1 VRGKSGK
8 MKQWILWRMV
18 LSLALFGIIS
28 QPAWATAATAPNGRP
43 TAPLDLTTS
52 PLPISLSAKPGQTIS
67 TTIKVKQSGG
77 DTEELQVHLMKF
89 SADGSDGKP
98 TLSDRGPGDTYFDW
112 VTFDKPEFSA
122 PSDVWQNIKMTIA
135 IPKDA
140 AFEYNYAV
148 EITRVG
154 DDLAPGGEQEAIAGG
169 TAVLVLLNVNS
180 PGATRSLQL
189 ESFSV
194 THSMMEFVPATFN
207 ASFYNSGNTY
217 IQPSG
222 DIFITQGNHQIG
234 TVLLNDEQG
243 NILAGTHR
251 IYSTTW
257 SDGFPF
263 YEPLRKKGIPEL
275 DRHGN
280 QIMTLNWNLPTN
292 TEAAADTAGAS
303 TTNITETTESANP
316 LSRLR
321 FGEYTA
327 RLVAVY
333 TDVYGR
339 DVPITSQVT
348 FWVIPWRIL
357 LAFLVILLVFGFAA
371 YSMINNVLR
380 RRQRTERLKRKNR

>member
-1 VRGKSGK
+1 MISDSRQVKYSIFGRVA
-8 MKQWILWRMV
+8 LTVV
-18 LSLALFGIIS
+18 LFSLVNL
-28 QPAWATAATAPNGRP
+28 PAWATAATAPNGRP

-52 PLPISLSAKPGQTIS
+52 PLPISLTAKPGQTVS
-67 TTIKVKQSGG
+67 TIIKVKQSGG
-77 DTEELQVHLMKF
+77 DTEKLQVHLMKF
-89 SADGSDGKP
+89 SAYGTNGKP
-98 TLSDRGPGDTYFDW
+98 ALSERGPGDSYFDW
-112 VTFDKPEFSA
+112 VTFDKPTFTA

-135 IPKDA
+135 LPTTA

-154 DDLAPGGEQEAIAGG
+154 DDLTPGGEQEAIAGG
-169 TAVLVLLNVNS
+169 TAVLVLLNVDA
-180 PGATRSLQL
+180 PGETRSLQL
-189 ESFSV
+189 QSFGV
-194 THSMMEFVPATFN
+194 DHRMVEFVPTTFN
-207 ASFYNSGNTY
+207 ASFYNTGNTY

-251 IYSTTW
+251 TFSTTW
-257 SDGFPF
+257 SDGFP
-263 YEPLRKKGIPEL
+263 YYQPLRKKGIPSL

-280 QIMTLNWNLPTN
+280 PIMTLNWNLPTN
-292 TEAAADTAGAS
+292 AAAADASTGQS
-303 TTNITETTESANP
+303 TTNVTEPTESANP

-357 LAFLVILLVFGFAA
+357 LAFLAIILVFGFAV
-371 YSMINNVLR
+371 YSMVNSMLR
-380 RRQRTERLKRKNR
+380 RRRRVERLKRKSR